1 MLLRCLGRADRSSR
15 GCRRQVTRRRTA
27 SCGGARGGRSE
38 DTAEL
43 SDGTRRGT
51 RRRSRHTCAKKQDTT
66 QDLDQDL
73 TVPVS
78 VGLGGRYIQAA
89 RQEFSTDV
97 SGTSSD
103 MFGLGNHSCESKF
116 QTSVTVL

>member
-1 MLLRCLGRADRSSR
+1 MLLRCLGRAGRSSR

-38 DTAEL
+38 DTAGL

-51 RRRSRHTCAKKQDTT
+51 RRRSHHTCGKKNQDTT
-66 QDLDQDL
+66 QDLDL

-78 VGLGGRYIQAA
+78 VGLLGKN
-89 RQEFSTDV
+89 SLM
-97 SGTSSD
+97 
-103 MFGLGNHSCESKF
+103 MFLERICLDFKKRSCGSKF